1 MRLTGV
7 SAVSEGGQMSHKSV
21 FIHFQRMFHI
31 YIISN
36 LNVHRDKILLDGKD
50 AFTWQEKQNIVEA
63 RLEQSWAV
71 IGWADQEVW
80 PPFASSDSDAWLHDR
95 LTCDNMAPKLELPN
109 AAAIV
114 WLIFLSLIRPVEATD
129 VGNTLALVVITVVS
143 MVGFCACLGW
153 YARRRNGQLWG
164 RLPACVPVA
173 RCCHPNT
180 SLTVR
185 NQPGLTYDP
194 LWLIK
199 NVPLWDKRWE
209 RSWIIEGGGG
219 KRPGSPEH
227 RNCCPAEK
235 APKVTACSRKTAF
248 SRNAEYCW

>member
-1 MRLTGV
+1 MTDLRQILFFFQGNKGFPEVWEGKIISLSQLKRWEMETWRQKRLMRLTGV
-7 SAVSEGGQMSHKSV
+7 SAVSEGHMSHKSA
-21 FIHFQRMFHI
+21 FIHCQRMFHI

-50 AFTWQEKQNIVEA
+50 AFTWQEKQNILEA

-80 PPFASSDSDAWLHDR
+80 LPFASSDSDAWLHDL

-164 RLPACVPVA
+164 RL
-173 RCCHPNT
+173 
-180 SLTVR
+180 S
-185 NQPGLTYDP
+185 GL
-194 LWLIK
+194 
-199 NVPLWDKRWE
+199 
-209 RSWIIEGGGG
+209 
-219 KRPGSPEH
+219 
-227 RNCCPAEK
+227 C
-235 APKVTACSRKTAF
+235 ACSPMLPSKHFINCPEPTWPNIWPIVTDKKCAF
-248 SRNAEYCW
+248 MG